1 MATRQGEPD
10 SSLETSRAGT
20 ELTYSSGA
28 NPGEGEGPSHTF
40 NWQSFLK
47 PDILKLALVLFIPA
61 IVALL
66 VTGRADT
73 IFDFYGYL
81 LNPRMGVWTGTEI
94 VFVFNRFILLWIPFY
109 LAACALVHLRTRNG
123 RAG

>member
-1 MATRQGEPD
+1 M
-10 SSLETSRAGT
+10 
-20 ELTYSSGA
+20 TYSSGA

-81 LNPRMGVWTGTEI
+81 LNPRMGVWTGTKI
-94 VFVFNRFILLWIPFY
+94 NFVFNRFVLLWIPFY
-109 LAACALVHLRTRNG
+109 MGACALVHLLKVKRVPILGDARESS
-123 RAG
+123 

>member
-1 MATRQGEPD
+1 M
-10 SSLETSRAGT
+10 
-20 ELTYSSGA
+20 GA
-28 NPGEGEGPSHTF
+28 NRDEGGGPPRTF
-40 NWQSFLK
+40 SWPSFLK
-47 PDILKLALVLFIPA
+47 HDILKLALVLIIPA

-73 IFDFYGYL
+73 ILDFYGYL

-94 VFVFNRFILLWIPFY
+94 NFVFNRFILLWIPFY

-123 RAG
+123 RAR